1 MDGRFDKVPNI
12 PTGGKVNGQPIV
24 SLTVLSIHF
33 MGGGII
39 DHDKKFLPSCNMWG
53 SEKLP
58 APFNSKINQP
68 V

>member
-12 PTGGKVNGQPIV
+12 HTGGKVNGQPIV
-24 SLTVLSIHF
+24 SLTVLSIHL

-39 DHDKKFLPSCNMWG
+39 DHDKKFLSPVNVWG
-53 SEKLP
+53 SKKLP